1 MTPIAFTE
9 MNIKRA
15 PPTGGIYAL
24 YRDGEVI
31 YYGHALGAQKTIQS
45 RLKDHIAGRDSP
57 CTRGAMTFS
66 WEACPDPAARETALV
81 TAFEQLHNGPPRC
94 NAPR

>member
-31 YYGHALGAQKTIQS
+31 YYGHAMGKPATIQS

-66 WEACPDPAARETALV
+66 WEACVDPEARTAALLV
-81 TAFEQLHNGPPRC
+81 SFEQLHNGVPRC
-94 NAPR
+94 NVRR